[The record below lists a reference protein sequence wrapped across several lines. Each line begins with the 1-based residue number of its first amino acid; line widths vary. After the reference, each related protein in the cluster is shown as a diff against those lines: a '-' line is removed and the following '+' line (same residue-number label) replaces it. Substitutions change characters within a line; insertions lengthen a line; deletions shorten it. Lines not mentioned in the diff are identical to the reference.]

1 MLNRDEVKEIKREI
15 GYEIIGSFIRGIS
28 NDITNLSQFSF
39 NEVGKSFCEFGDNK
53 INPLDPDSLCK
64 TDTFFSNPD
73 RTYPLA
79 ENLKLAYQKID
90 SFVSKAEGYGFSDEK
105 VYNGLID
112 YSKKIKGIVSEIA
125 FGEGDTSEDMKQ
137 NLRVLLKIGVD
148 EFDKRAKEDEQL
160 KEQEQTSI
168 MEPDNSDMNMDSQ
181 SENPNDGG
189 EAVED
194 DSDYMNEFEEGNGD
208 DYEEQSEE
216 EFGNEQAEEG
226 SEETS
231 DENSDDNFE
240 DDYEN
245 AANGEFGSDDD
256 EPEEDEEENDDDE
269 IPNGE
274 SFSFYE
280 NKGYGEALN
289 YTKMLKAGY
298 KIPGLT
304 REEEQYLKSIA
315 NYGPGRM
322 WKALERGMKVLS
334 HKFNK
339 NDSEQVDASL
349 LMKKDVNY
357 IEGFNKVSIISFFEV
372 LKWYMILDTIILSGI
387 VAYKIPEYLFYVT
400 VERSAGLFLV
410 YHLGK
415 FTVRMAYKDSKL
427 LQQHL
432 NTYVKSNE
440 RAIEIYKDILSQAEK
455 KNDRMVINKC
465 KRRIAKLEK
474 YIYEVKNNWMI
485 SAKENR
491 DIVDILKDIDNN
503 NILANYS
510 SDMKY
515 IVNGEFT
522 SMSEAGM
529 REIIEDTKI
538 LEEQSYQAL
547 SESNG
552 YMTGNSEI
560 RHKGTVQLFITL
572 NTVKNNLGL
581 I

>member
-1 MLNRDEVKEIKREI
+1 
-15 GYEIIGSFIRGIS
+15 
-28 NDITNLSQFSF
+28 
-39 NEVGKSFCEFGDNK
+39 
-53 INPLDPDSLCK
+53 
-64 TDTFFSNPD
+64 
-73 RTYPLA
+73 
-79 ENLKLAYQKID
+79 
-90 SFVSKAEGYGFSDEK
+90 
-105 VYNGLID
+105 
-112 YSKKIKGIVSEIA
+112 
-125 FGEGDTSEDMKQ
+125 
-137 NLRVLLKIGVD
+137 
-148 EFDKRAKEDEQL
+148 
-160 KEQEQTSI
+160 
-168 MEPDNSDMNMDSQ
+168 MEPDNSDMSMDSQ

-189 EAVED
+189 EVVED

-208 DYEEQSEE
+208 DYEQQSEE
-216 EFGNEQAEEG
+216 EFGNEQTEEG

-240 DDYEN
+240 DDYED
-245 AANGEFGSDDD
+245 AANEEFGSDDS
-256 EPEEDEEENDDDE
+256 EDEEENNEDDE
-269 IPNGE
+269 IPTGE
-274 SFSFYE
+274 SFTSFYE
-280 NKGYGEALN
+280 DKGYGEALN

-339 NDSEQVDASL
+339 NDPEQVDASI

-357 IEGFNKVSIISFFEV
+357 IEGFNKVSIISFFEI

-455 KNDRMVINKC
+455 KNDKMVISKC

-474 YIYEVKNNWMI
+474 YIYEVKNNWVV

-522 SMSEAGM
+522 SMSEADM
-529 REIIEDTKI
+529 MEIIEDTKI

-547 SESNG
+547 SVRLSASKDMRPG
-552 YMTGNSEI
+552 I
-560 RHKGTVQLFITL
+560 GTSAAS
-572 NTVKNNLGL
+572 
-581 I
+581 